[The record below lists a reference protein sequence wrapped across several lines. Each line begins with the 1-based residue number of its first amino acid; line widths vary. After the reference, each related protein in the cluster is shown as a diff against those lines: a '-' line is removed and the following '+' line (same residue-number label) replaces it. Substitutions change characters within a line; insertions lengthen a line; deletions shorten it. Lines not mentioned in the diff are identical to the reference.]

1 MVLNMANKKMTK
13 KENFMA
19 LADLIQGIEVT
30 NKEELQA
37 FINNELELLNKK
49 RSRKGGVTKTQKEN
63 MALKKRILATIT
75 ELNEPMSP
83 TDILTVSE
91 FEEYSN
97 QKISALLNQLVK
109 EGTLTKAKD
118 GSRTVFSIEEEPT
131 EEIEEETNRML
142 VVDEE

>member
-37 FINNELELLNKK
+37 FISNELELLDKK
-49 RSRKGGVTKTQKEN
+49 RSRKGGATKTQKEN

-75 ELNEPMSP
+75 ELNKPMSP

-131 EEIEEETNRML
+131 EEIEE
-142 VVDEE
+142 

>member
-1 MVLNMANKKMTK
+1 MANKKMTK

-49 RSRKGGVTKTQKEN
+49 RSKKGGVTKTQKEN

-83 TDILTVSE
+83 TDILMVSE

-131 EEIEEETNRML
+131 EEIEEETSRML

>member
-1 MVLNMANKKMTK
+1 MANKKMTK

-37 FINNELELLNKK
+37 FISNELELLDKK

-75 ELNEPMSP
+75 ELNKPMSP

-131 EEIEEETNRML
+131 EEIEE
-142 VVDEE
+142 